1 MALTS
6 VQNFRHYSI
15 NGCERV
21 IIFRDQTPSSSFS
34 CRGCRRAQRF
44 GGLRTPVA
52 STPASVRDE
61 VGFCLGHLP
70 GRPRSLQA
78 DAPPSW
84 PAAQDD
90 RRRGQGLARPH
101 RRREN
106 SRGDRFLAEAA
117 TARAR
122 GAETKGQASPVTV
135 EELRRAQPP
144 LIVSTTFPVFCS
156 VSTYLVAST
165 TSFSG

>member
-6 VQNFRHYSI
+6 VQNFRDHSR

-21 IIFRDQTPSSSFS
+21 IIFRDQTPTCSLS

-52 STPASVRDE
+52 SAAASVRDE

-70 GRPRSLQA
+70 RRPRSLQA
-78 DAPPSW
+78 DASPSW

-90 RRRGQGLARPH
+90 RRRGQGLSRPH
-101 RRREN
+101 RRRES

-117 TARAR
+117 TANPYSP
-122 GAETKGQASPVTV
+122 ETKGQASQVAV
-135 EELRRAQPP
+135 EKLRRAQPP